1 MAGKAGGYA
10 IQGRAAAF
18 VPWIGGSYSNVVGLP
33 LTETLALL
41 RGAGFRR
48 DGARVKGPLVV
59 LARLPHGGTAA
70 ARLVDGRLD
79 DLLLDPPPD
88 DASPRPGAIHRARLE
103 RPMKG
108 LGGAIVALGDGRT
121 GFLRETRGLAPGAPL
136 LVQVAT
142 WAEEAKAAP
151 VTRRLLL
158 KARLAILTPGAP
170 GRNLGRAIAPEARPG
185 SRRSPPGRWRTRRPT
200 LGLIL
205 RSAAADAPDPEILAE
220 IAALRATWDRLAAA
234 TAGPP
239 ACLLPAATAAEE
251 ARRDWPDPG
260 PGALVEAPDGLRP
273 PRRLG
278 GHRRPPLPARPLAG
292 GAHSPSSPPAPSSPS
307 TSTPAATSPPPPRS
321 RPTSPPPAS
330 CRASSACAASAAR
343 S

>member
-1 MAGKAGGYA
+1 M
-10 IQGRAAAF
+10 
-18 VPWIGGSYSNVVGLP
+18 
-33 LTETLALL
+33 
-41 RGAGFRR
+41 
-48 DGARVKGPLVV
+48 KGPLVV

-70 ARLVDGRLD
+70 ARLLDGRLD
-79 DLLLDPPPD
+79 DLLLDPAPD

-170 GRNLGRAIAPEARPG
+170 GRNLGRAIAPEARPRLEALAVRAMAG
-185 SRRSPPGRWRTRRPT
+185 APPE

-205 RSAAADAPDPEILAE
+205 RSAAADAPDPEILTE
-220 IAALRATWDRLAAA
+220 IAALRATSDRLAAA

-239 ACLLPAATAAEE
+239 TCLLPAATAAEE

-260 PGALVEAPDGLRP
+260 PGALVEAPDGFDRHGVWEAIDALRS
-273 PRRLG
+273 
-278 GHRRPPLPARPLAG
+278 PLVALAG
-292 GAHSPSSPPAPSSPS
+292 GAHFAIEPTRALVAVDVN
-307 TSTPAATSPPPPRS
+307 TGGDLTPAAPSPP
-321 RPTSPPPAS
+321 S
-330 CRASSACAASAAR
+330 CPDPGHVAPWLAAR
-343 S
+343 FRRHRGENAEGGARPCRTRRPRW